1 MALGSEFG
9 ASVLC
14 HSAILWDIEDNGT
27 VASVYGVRAVGTQLG
42 LVEVISVGLGI
53 VII

>member
-1 MALGSEFG
+1 MVPVFF
-9 ASVLC
+9 VTQLC
-14 HSAILWDIEDNGT
+14 LWGIEDNGT